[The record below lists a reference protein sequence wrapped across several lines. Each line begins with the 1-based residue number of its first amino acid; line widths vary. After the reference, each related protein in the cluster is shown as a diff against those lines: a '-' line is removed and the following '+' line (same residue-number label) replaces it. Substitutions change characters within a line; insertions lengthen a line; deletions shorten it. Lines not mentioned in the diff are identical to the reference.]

1 VYLTLNASNEIF
13 FIFDA
18 ALLNKLHIFSLR
30 FFIIKI
36 TFIILMIIFCQLLIE
51 LSLSTNNG
59 FVQLINKTISVFI
72 VLIALIELY
81 QFYLYLNFADFFWW
95 IFSSETINASLD
107 FEIRKIRN
115 INNFILLC
123 SLAKF

>member
-1 VYLTLNASNEIF
+1 
-13 FIFDA
+13 
-18 ALLNKLHIFSLR
+18 LL
-30 FFIIKI
+30 
-36 TFIILMIIFCQLLIE
+36 
-51 LSLSTNNG
+51 TNNG
-59 FVQLINKTISVFI
+59 FVQLINKTVSAFI

-95 IFSSETINASLD
+95 ILSSETINISLD

-115 INNFILLC
+115 INNFILIC